1 MARKIVWICLVLIC
15 LAGIAP
21 AAFAG
26 ANLTVYPV
34 VFAHGSFGFDKVA
47 GVYYFGDDYGTFV
60 GKPCL
65 SGGACNGYL
74 NKAQKAYATK
84 VWAFQSSEERGLW
97 LYEQIEGIMASSGK
111 DHVNIIGHSQGG
123 VDARKAAKELRE
135 VKKYTVVKVM
145 ASISS
150 NHRGCPLGKSGM
162 DLDEDHPLLS
172 NLFELVLENF
182 YGDIILDTPGNDL
195 YAMFK
200 GVMYNDYDPYDGEVT
215 GIKAFNENYP
225 VDTSVDTGAASRYI
239 SFITA
244 QNGLS
249 RNPLLAVFTAITGEI
264 DGDGGYCVGDV
275 NCVSDCDG
283 DGAAGKGDGNPYDLD
298 DDGLVGINSQQ
309 MGWRM
314 KYVNMPFFFDWVQED
329 SGLGYA
335 GDLNKPTE
343 AQMTSS
349 SSVIN
354 ADHFDP
360 IFIGPDLFDEM
371 EFYAAIIDYMAK
383 HGG

>member
-1 MARKIVWICLVLIC
+1 MARKIVWICLVVIC

-26 ANLTVYPV
+26 ANPTAYPV
-34 VFAHGSFGFDKVA
+34 VFAHGSFGFDEIA

-97 LYEQIEGIMASSGK
+97 LSEQIEGIMLAAGK

-123 VDARKAAKELRE
+123 VDARKAATLLSE
-135 VKKYTVVKVM
+135 VKGYPVVKVL

-172 NLFELVLENF
+172 NLFEMVLENF

-200 GVMYNDYDPYDGEVT
+200 GVMYDDYDPADGKLT
-215 GIKAFNENYP
+215 GVKAFNDNWP
-225 VDTSVDTGAASRYI
+225 IDPDAASLYI

-264 DGDGGYCVGDV
+264 DGDGYCVG
-275 NCVSDCDG
+275 DCDG

-309 MGWRM
+309 MGYRM
-314 KYVNMPFFFDWVQED
+314 KYVNMPFFFDWVQVD
-329 SGLGYA
+329 TGVTYA
-335 GDLNKPTE
+335 GDLNNPTQ

-349 SSVIN
+349 RSLMD

-383 HGG
+383 NGG